1 AQTGSQVYT
10 ITATNSGGSATAT
23 ITLIFNTAPT
33 DITLSATSIAENN
46 AANATVGTMS
56 STDADAGDT
65 HTYTLVSGT
74 GNTDN
79 AAFNISGNSLRVNNA
94 LDFEIKSSYSIRIRT
109 TDAGGLSF
117 EKVFTVTV
125 SNVNEAPSDIALNA
139 NTIAENNA
147 ANATLGTLSSTD
159 IDAGDTHTYT
169 LVSGTGSTDNAAFN
183 ISGNI
188 LRASNS
194 FNFEAKSSYSI
205 RVRTTD
211 AGGLSF
217 EKVFT
222 VTVSN
227 VNEAPTNINSTQLAI
242 YENNT
247 ANATVSNL
255 SSIDP
260 DAGDT
265 HTYTL
270 VSGVGSTDNSSFSIV
285 NNQLRAAVVFKF
297 KDKSSYSIRIRTTD
311 AGGLTF
317 EKTFTISIIESP
329 VASGTGNLPGTNQ
342 ITASSNDVTISK
354 GYSSQLNVAGPGLV
368 TYSWSPSIGLSAT
381 NVANPI
387 ASPSQ
392 TTVYTVTV
400 TNAAGLTTVLYVT
413 VNVVEDYNVTPTN
426 IITPNGDG
434 INDYWVVDNLDS
446 YPDNEVQIFD
456 KAGRILYQVKNYQ
469 NNWDGTINSNLL
481 AEGTYYYVINFGSGK
496 KIKKG
501 YITIIRD

>member
-1 AQTGSQVYT
+1 VRTTDA
-10 ITATNSGGSATAT
+10 GGLSFEKVFTVT
-23 ITLIFNTAPT
+23 VNNVNEAPS
-33 DITLSATSIAENN
+33 DIALSANTIAENN

-74 GNTDN
+74 GSTDN
-79 AAFNISGNSLRVNNA
+79 AAFNISGNSLRVNNT
-94 LDFEIKSSYSIRIRT
+94 LDFEAKSSYSIRVRA

-117 EKVFTVTV
+117 EKVF
-125 SNVNEAPSDIALNA
+125 A
-139 NTIAENNA
+139 
-147 ANATLGTLSSTD
+147 
-159 IDAGDTHTYT
+159 
-169 LVSGTGSTDNAAFN
+169 
-183 ISGNI
+183 IS
-188 LRASNS
+188 
-194 FNFEAKSSYSI
+194 
-205 RVRTTD
+205 
-211 AGGLSF
+211 
-217 EKVFT
+217 
-222 VTVSN
+222 VSN

-270 VSGVGSTDNSSFSIV
+270 VSGAGSADNNSFSIV

-311 AGGLTF
+311 AGGLSF

-426 IITPNGDG
+426 ILTPNGDG
-434 INDYWVVDNLDS
+434 INDYWVIDNLDS

>member
-1 AQTGSQVYT
+1 
-10 ITATNSGGSATAT
+10 
-23 ITLIFNTAPT
+23 L
-33 DITLSATSIAENN
+33 
-46 AANATVGTMS
+46 
-56 STDADAGDT
+56 
-65 HTYTLVSGT
+65 
-74 GNTDN
+74 
-79 AAFNISGNSLRVNNA
+79 
-94 LDFEIKSSYSIRIRT
+94 K
-109 TDAGGLSF
+109 
-117 EKVFTVTV
+117 
-125 SNVNEAPSDIALNA
+125 
-139 NTIAENNA
+139 
-147 ANATLGTLSSTD
+147 
-159 IDAGDTHTYT
+159 
-169 LVSGTGSTDNAAFN
+169 
-183 ISGNI
+183 
-188 LRASNS
+188 
-194 FNFEAKSSYSI
+194 
-205 RVRTTD
+205 
-211 AGGLSF
+211 
-217 EKVFT
+217 
-222 VTVSN
+222 
-227 VNEAPTNINSTQLAI
+227 
-242 YENNT
+242 
-247 ANATVSNL
+247 
-255 SSIDP
+255 
-260 DAGDT
+260 
-265 HTYTL
+265 
-270 VSGVGSTDNSSFSIV
+270 
-285 NNQLRAAVVFKF
+285 AAVVFKF
-297 KDKSSYSIRIRTTD
+297 KDKESYSIRIRTTD

-434 INDYWVVDNLDS
+434 INDYWVIDNLDS